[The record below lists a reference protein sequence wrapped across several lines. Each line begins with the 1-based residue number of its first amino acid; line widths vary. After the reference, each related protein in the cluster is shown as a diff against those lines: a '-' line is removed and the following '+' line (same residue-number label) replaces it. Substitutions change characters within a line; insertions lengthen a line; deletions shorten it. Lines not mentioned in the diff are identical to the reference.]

1 MTNYGFTVGLKLWIV
16 FMVAFVLLRYPVV
29 FSLFLGALAGWAG
42 GTIAAYLKQTQPVA
56 ETDRPSQ
63 LSGLSKRLTSQ
74 LGWRQDAA
82 DAVAARQEQANER
95 SNRRRLFGRRK
106 PPSFRSRR

>member
-1 MTNYGFTVGLKLWIV
+1 MTNDGFTVGLKLWIV
-16 FMVAFVLLRYPVV
+16 FMVAFALLQYPVV
-29 FSLFLGALAGWAG
+29 LSILLGALGGWAG
-42 GTIAAYLKQTQPVA
+42 GSIARYLKQTKPIT

-74 LGWRQDAA
+74 FGWRQDAA
-82 DAVAARQEQANER
+82 DAVAARKEQASDR
-95 SNRRRLFGRRK
+95 ASRRGGLTRRK

>member
-1 MTNYGFTVGLKLWIV
+1 MTNDGFTVGLKLWIV

-29 FSLFLGALAGWAG
+29 FSIFLGALAGWAG
-42 GTIAAYLKQTQPVA
+42 GTIAAYLKQAKPIVQ
-56 ETDRPSQ
+56 TDRLSK

-82 DAVAARQEQANER
+82 DANAARKEQASDR
-95 SNRRRLFGRRK
+95 ASRRGWLGRRK